1 MPTDINKIWG
11 NITNTVSGVIDN
23 LATEVGIG
31 GVVLTSEEQISEAA
45 TTVQNITDMYNE
57 AVDNGSIDK
66 YGAYVNNKGSLT
78 EASTKILTSLN
89 INGIFG
95 MPYQFLSSVD
105 RRLDSDDDTVMGR
118 KYAEKVA
125 SHLPLLFLTA
135 CRPVF
140 MEQFNSKERESVI
153 SKLLQNSSLEKG
165 DIEKSGRYYSSEF
178 AYAEYYNIVNIMCS
192 EVAYLC
198 GINEETVNIAGQGE
212 VELGKIDWSKV
223 RNDSF
228 NNYFAAKRSVVL
240 YIDDMTTIQDSIST
254 STTDSQLASTVNG
267 FADQMKELRF
277 IFGNESAAAKIGE
290 YAGKATTFL
299 TGALDSLGVTGALT
313 GGLISDLSTTG
324 IQTVLEGGKILFP
337 KIWGDSTFSRSY
349 NFTLKL
355 RSPDHDSISIF
366 LNILVPY
373 IHLLAMCLPQSI
385 TKGDAAYSPNAYNS
399 PFIVRAYAKGLF
411 NIDLGMIT
419 DLSVTRG
426 AESQWNDN
434 GLPTQIDINITIEDL
449 YSTLFITNPNQD
461 GSPIGADSLTSFF
474 NLDIVSNT
482 DMLDFLS
489 NLAGLNVASTGFGRR
504 VELARYLM
512 GGITSR
518 AVSNIYNWFDQSV
531 SNMIRRLFNV

>member
-1 MPTDINKIWG
+1 
-11 NITNTVSGVIDN
+11 
-23 LATEVGIG
+23 
-31 GVVLTSEEQISEAA
+31 
-45 TTVQNITDMYNE
+45 
-57 AVDNGSIDK
+57 
-66 YGAYVNNKGSLT
+66 
-78 EASTKILTSLN
+78 
-89 INGIFG
+89 

-105 RRLDSDDDTVMGR
+105 RRVSESDTDDTVMGR

-140 MEQFNSKERESVI
+140 MEQFNSKERESVVT
-153 SKLLQNSSLEKG
+153 KLLQGANSLEG
-165 DIEKSGRYYSSEF
+165 TDIEKSGRYYSSEF

-212 VELGKIDWSKV
+212 VELGSIDWSKV

-228 NNYFAAKRSVVL
+228 NNYFAAKKSVVL
-240 YIDDMTTIQDSIST
+240 YIDDMTTIQDSINTTTT
-254 STTDSQLASTVNG
+254 SSQLASTVNG
-267 FADQMKELRF
+267 FSEQMQELRF
-277 IFGNESAAAKIGE
+277 IFGNESLAAKLPE

-434 GLPTQIDINITIEDL
+434 GLPTQIDINMTIEDL
-449 YSTLFITNPNQD
+449 YSTLFITNPNQGGD
-461 GSPIGADSLTSFF
+461 SPIGADSLSSFF

-512 GGITSR
+512 GGIASR

>member
-1 MPTDINKIWG
+1 MPRTDY
-11 NITNTVSGVIDN
+11 VSEVYGDI
-23 LATEVGIG
+23 ATELDVVGTL
-31 GVVLTSEEQISEAA
+31 LTSEDTISAQA
-45 TTVQNITDMYNE
+45 TTVANISDMYTE
-57 AVDNGSIDK
+57 GILNGSIDK
-66 YGAYVNNKGSLT
+66 YGVDVNKKGSLI
-78 EASTKILTSLN
+78 EASTKILSSLN

-105 RRLDSDDDTVMGR
+105 RRVSGSDTDDTVMGR

-140 MEQFNSKERESVI
+140 MEQFKSEERSSIV
-153 SKLLQNSSLEKG
+153 SKLLQNSSLEQG

-198 GINEETVNIAGQGE
+198 GINDEKVNIGEQGE
-212 VELGKIDWSKV
+212 VELGSIDWSKV
-223 RNDSF
+223 RNESF
-228 NNYFAAKRSVVL
+228 NDYFAAKRSVVL

-449 YSTLFITNPNQD
+449 YSTLFITNPNQGGD
-461 GSPIGADSLTSFF
+461 SMIGADSLSSFF

-504 VELARYLM
+504 VEMARYLM
-512 GGITSR
+512 GGIASR

-531 SNMIRRLFNV
+531 SNIIRRLFNV